1 MGRSRTDRDRRRRR
15 RGWEVLG
22 GLRAEPWYGSK
33 RHHTGG
39 AMEYV
44 SPIDERV
51 RQPEPLA
58 QRTAGIEGK
67 TVALLDISKNRGAE
81 FLDRLELHFHE
92 RGAKPIRFRKPTF
105 SRPAPAELIEEI
117 ALHGD
122 LAVEG
127 LAD

>member
-1 MGRSRTDRDRRRRR
+1 MS
-15 RGWEVLG
+15 
-22 GLRAEPWYGSK
+22 YI
-33 RHHTGG
+33 
-39 AMEYV
+39 

-51 RQPEPLA
+51 REAEPLA
-58 QRTAGIEGK
+58 PRPARIEGK

-81 FLDRLELHFHE
+81 FLDRIEVLLREH
-92 RGAKPIRFRKPTF
+92 GARTLRYAKPTF
-105 SRPAPAELIEEI
+105 SRPASAELIEEI

>member
-1 MGRSRTDRDRRRRR
+1 
-15 RGWEVLG
+15 
-22 GLRAEPWYGSK
+22 
-33 RHHTGG
+33 
-39 AMEYV
+39 MEYV

-51 RQPEPLA
+51 REREPLA
-58 QRTAGIEGK
+58 TRTASIEGK
-67 TVALLDISKNRGAE
+67 TVALVDISKNRGAE
-81 FLDRLELHFHE
+81 FLDRLELHLHGH
-92 RGAKPIRFRKPTF
+92 GAKTIRFRKPTF

>member
-1 MGRSRTDRDRRRRR
+1 
-15 RGWEVLG
+15 
-22 GLRAEPWYGSK
+22 
-33 RHHTGG
+33 
-39 AMEYV
+39 MEYI

-51 RQPEPLA
+51 SDPEPLTT
-58 QRTAGIEGK
+58 RTAGVEGK

-81 FLDRLELHFHE
+81 FLDRLELSLQSL
-92 RGAKPIRFRKPTF
+92 GATTLRFRKPTF
-105 SRPAPAELIEEI
+105 SRPASADLIEEI

>member
-1 MGRSRTDRDRRRRR
+1 MD
-15 RGWEVLG
+15 
-22 GLRAEPWYGSK
+22 
-33 RHHTGG
+33 
-39 AMEYV
+39 YV

-51 RQPEPLA
+51 REPEPLA
-58 QRTAGIEGK
+58 ARAGSIEGK

-81 FLDRLELHFHE
+81 FLDRLERHLQAH
-92 RGAKPIRFRKPTF
+92 GARTMRFRKPSF

-117 ALHGD
+117 AIHGD

>member
-1 MGRSRTDRDRRRRR
+1 
-15 RGWEVLG
+15 
-22 GLRAEPWYGSK
+22 
-33 RHHTGG
+33 
-39 AMEYV
+39 MEYV

-51 RQPEPLA
+51 REPEPLA
-58 QRTAGIEGK
+58 PRTSGIEGK

-81 FLDRLELHFHE
+81 FLDRLELHLQEH
-92 RGAKPIRFRKPTF
+92 GARTRRFRKPTF
-105 SRPAPAELIEEI
+105 SRPAAANLVEEI

>member
-1 MGRSRTDRDRRRRR
+1 
-15 RGWEVLG
+15 
-22 GLRAEPWYGSK
+22 
-33 RHHTGG
+33 
-39 AMEYV
+39 MEYV

-51 RQPEPLA
+51 REPEAPA
-58 QRTAGIEGK
+58 ARTGTIEGK

-81 FLDRLELHFHE
+81 FLDRVEHRLREH
-92 RGAKPIRFRKPTF
+92 GARTLRFSKATF
-105 SRPAPAELIEEI
+105 SRPAPADLIEEI

>member
-1 MGRSRTDRDRRRRR
+1 
-15 RGWEVLG
+15 
-22 GLRAEPWYGSK
+22 
-33 RHHTGG
+33 
-39 AMEYV
+39 MEYV
-44 SPIDERV
+44 SPFDERV

-58 QRTAGIEGK
+58 QRTASIEGK

-81 FLDRLELHFHE
+81 FLDRLEAHLHD
-92 RGAKPIRFRKPTF
+92 RGAKTIRFRKPTF